1 MTDRFEQALVPPLY
15 EAPVSE
21 WIRFHLVRAGG
32 LTPEEAGMYRDVPQF
47 ADMGEIAEAVA
58 AKHSPSFEAAR
69 DARYS
74 MGHLRY
80 GILGWGQTRAY
91 IQSAIDR
98 LEAYKTDRNREHL
111 VDACNL
117 IELVWIHP
125 DQEGTYF
132 AAQDLG
138 DEPHAASLRKGLL

>member
-1 MTDRFEQALVPPLY
+1 MSSEQALVPPMY

-21 WIRFHLVRAGG
+21 WIRFHMVRALG
-32 LTPEEAGMYRDVPQF
+32 LSCEEAGMSRDVPRY
-47 ADMGEIAEAVA
+47 ADMSEIREAVA

-74 MGHLRY
+74 VGHLRY
-80 GILGWGQTRAY
+80 GLQGWGQTRAY
-91 IQSAIDR
+91 IQSAIAR
-98 LEAYKTDRNREHL
+98 LEAYLQERNREHL
-111 VDACNL
+111 VDSANL

-132 AAQDLG
+132 KAEDLG
-138 DEPHAASLRKGLL
+138 DASLRKGLL